1 MAVPVDIGTVST
13 AQDAAESPTRR
24 RRRRQPGSNRPAS
37 RGRKPS
43 FGLFLT
49 IVPFLVLIFLFSY
62 LPLYGWVY
70 SLFDYRPARGL
81 FGSEFVGLQWFR
93 MLVGS
98 PTQVEQIMQVMLKPW
113 R

>member
-1 MAVPVDIGTVST
+1 S
-13 AQDAAESPTRR
+13 SPTRR
-24 RRRRQPGSNRPAS
+24 RRGARLGGRRSTS

-49 IVPFLVLIFLFSY
+49 ILPFLVLIFLFSY
-62 LPLYGWVY
+62 LPLYVWVY

-81 FGSEFVGLQWFR
+81 FGSEFVGLPWYR

-98 PTQVEQIMQVMLKPW
+98 PTQVEQIVQVMLDRKSVV
-113 R
+113 